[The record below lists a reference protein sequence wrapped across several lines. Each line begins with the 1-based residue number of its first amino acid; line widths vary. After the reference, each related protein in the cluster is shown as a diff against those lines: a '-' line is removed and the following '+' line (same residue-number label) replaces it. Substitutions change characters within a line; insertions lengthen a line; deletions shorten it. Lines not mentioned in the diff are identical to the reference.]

1 MAQPIKNM
9 SAGKIF
15 ADKYIP
21 KYVPEDLPWYER
33 NGLLTYVDQW
43 KYKEFISDPDTDVKN
58 TKVVNFDMIH
68 AQCRGTPRTHSD
80 NFYQTLREKDVKKMP
95 QKDKKKV
102 IAACIRS
109 DRKDI
114 FVETKLAF
122 SNFLGEQK

>member
-43 KYKEFISDPDTDVKN
+43 KYKEFISDPDTDVNN

-68 AQCRGTPRTHSD
+68 AQC
-80 NFYQTLREKDVKKMP
+80 
-95 QKDKKKV
+95 
-102 IAACIRS
+102 
-109 DRKDI
+109 
-114 FVETKLAF
+114 
-122 SNFLGEQK
+122 